1 MRVLLVEDDS
11 GVSRFI
17 KKGLKEEGYVVDA
30 AFDGEEGLHL
40 ALSQTYDLIILD
52 ILLPEMNGYGVLR
65 KIREKGVVIPV
76 ICLTAKDEKEDI
88 IKGLELGAD
97 DYLVKPFSF
106 SELLAR
112 IKAVLR
118 RGMKDVELSKLAV
131 FDLSLDLINRKA
143 CRNGKDIEL
152 SGKQFLLLEYL
163 MRNAEQI
170 LTRTMILENVWGY
183 NFDTS
188 SNIIDVHINH
198 LRMKVDKNSPQKL
211 IHTIKGVGYVFK
223 TDK

>member
-1 MRVLLVEDDS
+1 MRVLLVEDDR

-52 ILLPEMNGYGVLR
+52 ILLPEMNGYEVLR

-118 RGMKDVELSKLAV
+118 RGIKDVELSKLAA

-198 LRMKVDKNSPQKL
+198 LRKKIDKDFPQKL
-211 IHTIKGVGYVFK
+211 IHTIKGAGYVLK
-223 TDK
+223 SE

>member
-1 MRVLLVEDDS
+1 MRVLLVEDDG

-52 ILLPEMNGYGVLR
+52 ILLPEMDGYEVLR

-88 IKGLELGAD
+88 IQGLELGAD
-97 DYLVKPFSF
+97 DYLIKPFSF

-118 RGMKDVELSKLAV
+118 RGTKDVELSKLAV
-131 FDLSLDLINRKA
+131 GDLSLDLINRKA
-143 CRNGKDIEL
+143 YRNGKDIEL
-152 SGKQFLLLEYL
+152 SGKEFLLLEYL

-198 LRMKVDKNSPQKL
+198 LRKKVDKNFPQKL

>member
-52 ILLPEMNGYGVLR
+52 ILLPEMNGYEVLR

-198 LRMKVDKNSPQKL
+198 LRKKIDKDFPQKL
-211 IHTIKGVGYVFK
+211 IHTIKGAGYVLK
-223 TDK
+223 SE

>member
-1 MRVLLVEDDS
+1 MRILLVEDDR

-17 KKGLKEEGYVVDA
+17 KKGLKEKGYVVDV
-30 AFDGEEGLHL
+30 AFDGEKGLHL
-40 ALSQTYDLIILD
+40 SLSQTYDLIILD
-52 ILLPEMNGYGVLR
+52 ILLPEMNGYEVLR
-65 KIREKGVVIPV
+65 IIRKKGVTTPV

-88 IKGLELGAD
+88 IQGLELGAD

-118 RGMKDVELSKLAV
+118 RGQKGMELSALTISN
-131 FDLSLDLINRKA
+131 LTLDLINRTA
-143 CRNGKDIEL
+143 HRNKKDIEL
-152 SGKQFLLLEYL
+152 SGKEFLLLEYL
-163 MRNAEQI
+163 MRNSGQI
-170 LTRTMILENVWGY
+170 LTRTMLLENVWGY

-198 LRMKVDKNSPQKL
+198 LRMKIDKDFHPKL
-211 IHTIKGVGYVFK
+211 IHTIKGVGYVLK
-223 TDK
+223 SE

>member
-1 MRVLLVEDDS
+1 MRVLLVEDDR

-17 KKGLKEEGYVVDA
+17 KKGLKEKGYVVDV

-40 ALSQTYDLIILD
+40 ALSQSFDLIILD
-52 ILLPEMNGYGVLR
+52 ILLPKMNGYEVLR
-65 KIREKGVVIPV
+65 NIREKRVVIPV

-88 IKGLELGAD
+88 VQGLELGAD

-106 SELLAR
+106 AELLAR
-112 IKAVLR
+112 IKAILR
-118 RGMKDVELSKLAV
+118 RGKKDVELSELTIG
-131 FDLSLDLINRKA
+131 DLSLDLINRTA
-143 CRNGKDIEL
+143 HRNEKDIEL
-152 SGKQFLLLEYL
+152 SSKEFLLLEYL
-163 MRNAEQI
+163 MRNVGQI

-198 LRMKVDKNSPQKL
+198 LRMKIDKDFHPKL
-211 IHTIKGVGYVFK
+211 IHTIKGVGYVLK
-223 TDK
+223 SE

>member
-1 MRVLLVEDDS
+1 MRVLLVEDDR

-17 KKGLKEEGYVVDA
+17 KKGLKEEGYVVDV

-40 ALSQTYDLIILD
+40 ALSQSFDLIILD
-52 ILLPEMNGYGVLR
+52 ILLPEMNGYEVL
-65 KIREKGVVIPV
+65 KSIREKRIVIPV

-88 IKGLELGAD
+88 IQGLELGAD

-106 SELLAR
+106 AELLAR

-118 RGMKDVELSKLAV
+118 RGIKDVELSKLTV
-131 FDLSLDLINRKA
+131 GNLSLDLINRTA
-143 CRNGKDIEL
+143 HRNESNIEL
-152 SGKQFLLLEYL
+152 SSREFLLLEYL
-163 MRNAEQI
+163 MRNTEQT

-183 NFDTS
+183 DFDTS

-198 LRMKVDKNSPQKL
+198 LRTKIDKGFPQKL
-211 IHTIKGVGYVFK
+211 IHTIKGVGYVLK

>member
-52 ILLPEMNGYGVLR
+52 ILLPEMNGYEVLR

>member
-1 MRVLLVEDDS
+1 MRVLLVEDDK

-17 KKGLKEEGYVVDA
+17 KKGLKESGYVVDT

-40 ALSQTYDLIILD
+40 SLSQTYDLIILD
-52 ILLPEMNGYGVLR
+52 ILLPEINGYEVLR
-65 KIREKGVVIPV
+65 SIREKGVMTPV

-88 IKGLELGAD
+88 VKGLELGAD

-106 SELLAR
+106 TELLAR

-118 RGMKDVELSKLAV
+118 RGQKDTELSNLA
-131 FDLSLDLINRKA
+131 FEDLALDLINRA
-143 CRNGKDIEL
+143 ARRNEENIEL
-152 SGKQFLLLEYL
+152 SGKEFLLLEYL
-163 MRNAEQI
+163 MRNAGQI

-198 LRMKVDKNSPQKL
+198 LRAKIDKDFPQKL
-211 IHTIKGVGYVFK
+211 IHTIKGVGYVIK
-223 TDK
+223 TEK

>member
-1 MRVLLVEDDS
+1 MRVLLVEDDR

-52 ILLPEMNGYGVLR
+52 ILLPEMNGYEVLR

-118 RGMKDVELSKLAV
+118 RGIKDVELSKLAA

-198 LRMKVDKNSPQKL
+198 LRKKVDKDFPQKL
-211 IHTIKGVGYVFK
+211 IHTIKGAGYVLK
-223 TDK
+223 SE

>member
-1 MRVLLVEDDS
+1 MRVLLVEDDR

-17 KKGLKEEGYVVDA
+17 KKGLKEEGYVVDV

-40 ALSQTYDLIILD
+40 ALSQSFDLIILD
-52 ILLPEMNGYGVLR
+52 ILLPEMNGYEVL
-65 KIREKGVVIPV
+65 KSIREKRIVIPV

-88 IKGLELGAD
+88 IQGLELGAD
-97 DYLVKPFSF
+97 DYLIKPFSF

-118 RGMKDVELSKLAV
+118 RGTKDVELSKLAV
-131 FDLSLDLINRKA
+131 GDLSLDLINRKA
-143 CRNGKDIEL
+143 YRNGKDIEL
-152 SGKQFLLLEYL
+152 SGKEFLLLEYL

-198 LRMKVDKNSPQKL
+198 LRKKVDKNFPQKL

>member
-1 MRVLLVEDDS
+1 MRILLVEDDR

-17 KKGLKEEGYVVDA
+17 KKGLKENGYVVDV
-30 AFDGEEGLHL
+30 AFDGEKGLHL
-40 ALSQTYDLIILD
+40 TLSQTYDLIILD
-52 ILLPEMNGYGVLR
+52 ILLPEMNGYEVLR
-65 KIREKGVVIPV
+65 SIRKKGVITPV

-88 IKGLELGAD
+88 VQGLELGAD

-106 SELLAR
+106 AELLAR

-118 RGMKDVELSKLAV
+118 RGQKGMELSLLTIG
-131 FDLSLDLINRKA
+131 DLTLDLINRTA
-143 CRNGKDIEL
+143 HRNKKDIEL
-152 SGKQFLLLEYL
+152 SSKEFLLLEYL
-163 MRNAEQI
+163 MRNSGQI

-198 LRMKVDKNSPQKL
+198 LRMKIDKDFHSKL
-211 IHTIKGVGYVFK
+211 IHTIKGVGYVLK
-223 TDK
+223 SE

>member
-11 GVSRFI
+11 GVSRFV

-52 ILLPEMNGYGVLR
+52 ILLPEMNGYEVLR

-118 RGMKDVELSKLAV
+118 RGIKDVELSKLAA

-198 LRMKVDKNSPQKL
+198 LRKKVDKNSPQKL

>member
-1 MRVLLVEDDS
+1 MRVLLVEDDR

-17 KKGLKEEGYVVDA
+17 KKGLKEDGHVVDA

-40 ALSQTYDLIILD
+40 ALSQSFDLIILD
-52 ILLPEMNGYGVLR
+52 ILLPEMNGYEVL
-65 KIREKGVVIPV
+65 KCIREKGVVSPV
-76 ICLTAKDEKEDI
+76 ICLTAKDQKEDI
-88 IKGLELGAD
+88 IQGLELGAD
-97 DYLVKPFSF
+97 DYLIKPFSF
-106 SELLAR
+106 TELLAR

-118 RGMKDVELSKLAV
+118 RGKKDVEQSKLTV
-131 FDLSLDLINRKA
+131 GDLTLDLMNRKA
-143 CRNGKDIEL
+143 YRNQAEIEL
-152 SGKQFLLLEYL
+152 SSREFLLLEYL

-198 LRMKVDKNSPQKL
+198 LRMKVDKDFTKKL
-211 IHTIKGVGYVFK
+211 IHTIKGAGYVLK
-223 TDK
+223 SE

>member
-1 MRVLLVEDDS
+1 M
-11 GVSRFI
+11 
-17 KKGLKEEGYVVDA
+17 
-30 AFDGEEGLHL
+30 
-40 ALSQTYDLIILD
+40 IILD
-52 ILLPEMNGYGVLR
+52 ILLPEMNGYEVLR

-106 SELLAR
+106 AELLAR

-183 NFDTS
+183 NFVGDD
-188 SNIIDVHINH
+188 NIIEVYVGY
-198 LRMKVDKNSPQKL
+198 LRKKMEADGELRL
-211 IHTIKGVGYVFK
+211 IQTVRGVGYVLREAC
-223 TDK
+223 

>member
-1 MRVLLVEDDS
+1 MRVLLVEDDR

-17 KKGLKEEGYVVDA
+17 KKGLKEEGYVIDV

-40 ALSQTYDLIILD
+40 ALSQSFDLIILD
-52 ILLPEMNGYGVLR
+52 ILLPEMNGYEVL
-65 KIREKGVVIPV
+65 KSIREKGVVIPV

-88 IKGLELGAD
+88 IQGLELGAD

-106 SELLAR
+106 AELLAR

-118 RGMKDVELSKLAV
+118 RGIKDVELSKLTV
-131 FDLSLDLINRKA
+131 GDLSLDLINRTA
-143 CRNGKDIEL
+143 HRNESDIEL
-152 SGKQFLLLEYL
+152 SSREFLLLEYL

-183 NFDTS
+183 DFDTS

-198 LRMKVDKNSPQKL
+198 LRTKIDKGFPQKL
-211 IHTIKGVGYVFK
+211 IHTIKGVGYVLK
-223 TDK
+223 NDK